1 MHWCSFLKASI
12 IFRRCQLMSRESGVF
27 CHGTQT
33 SAIFETKISTY
44 ASTSWRI
51 LLCYLKNHILY
62 FGEEK
67 MGKRERSNWITTS
80 CWHLMK
86 ILVRNDWKIKR
97 GIDCNSVF
105 SQKIFQFSADTEPF
119 CEAKSWACFDRTNT
133 HGGKRGYGGVWLRVV
148 DSFSF
153 LVGKKR
159 RAFIPRRPL
168 RGTQV
173 LFICWLWQYSPHCVL
188 FVHWMPEVLCSEV
201 SAFSPLSNWMI
212 CLVKKKEPVYISCM
226 PVPKY
231 TCFYF
236 I

>member
-1 MHWCSFLKASI
+1 MLAPHENSCEKW
-12 IFRRCQLMSRESGVF
+12 
-27 CHGTQT
+27 
-33 SAIFETKISTY
+33 
-44 ASTSWRI
+44 
-51 LLCYLKNHILY
+51 LKN
-62 FGEEK
+62 K
-67 MGKRERSNWITTS
+67 KRHWLQQCFLPKN
-80 CWHLMK
+80 LP
-86 ILVRNDWKIKR
+86 
-97 GIDCNSVF
+97 
-105 SQKIFQFSADTEPF
+105 IFCRHWTFLWSKVLGMFRPH
-119 CEAKSWACFDRTNT
+119 KHT